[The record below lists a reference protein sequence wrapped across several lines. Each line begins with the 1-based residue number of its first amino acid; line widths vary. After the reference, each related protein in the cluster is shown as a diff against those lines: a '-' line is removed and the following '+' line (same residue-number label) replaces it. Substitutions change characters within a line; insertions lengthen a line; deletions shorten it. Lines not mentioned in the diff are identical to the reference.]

1 MEKMVDSQRFDVYT
15 LAVVLP
21 LVVFLVLM
29 IANDRD
35 VMGRHVNGKVMK
47 VVGWLIFTILILLNV
62 FMLTI
67 ILTG

>member
-1 MEKMVDSQRFDVYT
+1 MDSQSFDVHT
-15 LAVVLP
+15 LAVV
-21 LVVFLVLM
+21 FTYGCILVLM
-29 IANDRD
+29 IANDKD